1 MNCYYTLINQQIIIY
16 EKSKKL
22 DFEALFSYNDYAK
35 KNF

>member
-1 MNCYYTLINQQIIIY
+1 MNCYYTLIKQQIIY

-22 DFEALFSYNDYAK
+22 DFEALFSYNDYSK